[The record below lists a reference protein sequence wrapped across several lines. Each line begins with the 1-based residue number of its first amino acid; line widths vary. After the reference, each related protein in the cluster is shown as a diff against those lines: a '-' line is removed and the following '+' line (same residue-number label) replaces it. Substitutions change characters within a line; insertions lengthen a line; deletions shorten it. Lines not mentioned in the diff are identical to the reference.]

1 MQRQEPPSPFA
12 PRPASATQVSV
23 STGAS
28 GPNAPPGAS
37 AVAPARP
44 TFFRATQLR
53 APAQVVHPLMT
64 PMYWAAADILA
75 SLPELAQSGPNLPSP
90 HELRGQIGV
99 QLTTMAER
107 ARNAGILPEDV
118 TEAQYALV
126 ALIDEILARASGW
139 AGQGE
144 WRMRPLQ
151 LARFNENTAG
161 ENFFRRLTLLE
172 GQPHRAH
179 VLQIYFLCMAM
190 GYQGRYVVTG
200 GEGLAAIYERVGAQ
214 VSRSLWADAISPHGE
229 PRERRG
235 LLQTEAPLVRLGV
248 GAFALALVVFVT
260 LRVALGLEVRS
271 VTRPMHAYAKSNLPA
286 QSAPAVPSATGPS
299 SKAAG
304 GPSPGSSDTPSSRK
318 R

>member
-1 MQRQEPPSPFA
+1 M
-12 PRPASATQVSV
+12 
-23 STGAS
+23 
-28 GPNAPPGAS
+28 
-37 AVAPARP
+37 APARP

-53 APAQVVHPLMT
+53 APAQVVHPLMG
-64 PMYWAAADILA
+64 PMYWAAADVLA

-90 HELRGQIGV
+90 NELRAQIGQ
-99 QLTTMAER
+99 QLATMAER

-161 ENFFRRLTLLE
+161 ENFFRRLTMLE

-214 VSRSLWADAISPHGE
+214 VSRSLWADTISPHGE

-235 LLQTEAPLVRLGV
+235 LLQTEAPLVRLGL

-271 VTRPMHAYAKSNLPA
+271 VTRPMHAYAKSSLPT
-286 QSAPAVPSATGPS
+286 PAVSSAS
-299 SKAAG
+299 SASSASGKSAG
-304 GPSPGSSDTPSSRK
+304 SNSPGSSDTPRK